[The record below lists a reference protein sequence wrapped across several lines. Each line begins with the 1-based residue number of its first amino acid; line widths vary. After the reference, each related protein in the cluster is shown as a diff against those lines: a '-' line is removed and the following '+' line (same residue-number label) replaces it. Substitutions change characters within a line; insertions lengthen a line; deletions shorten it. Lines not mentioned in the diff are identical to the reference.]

1 MTEKKDFCQEV
12 STQTDQ
18 QAAARLD
25 ANTNKVDLTS
35 STWAGINRAMS
46 ISAAS
51 RDEKALVSPAATHS
65 LIRADCFPP
74 TAVITAR

>member
-12 STQTDQ
+12 STRTGQ

-25 ANTNKVDLTS
+25 ASTTKVDLTS
-35 STWAGINRAMS
+35 SQTEQCQ
-46 ISAAS
+46 SAQPL
-51 RDEKALVSPAATHS
+51 DEKALVSPATTHS